1 MLRVEFNDR
10 GEPNPVLCCDVCGR
24 PIRSQP
30 LGMVQYYGDG
40 TARIVHKNLN
50 GYRCDDDS
58 EDEGWAE
65 LGPYLER
72 LLNGSA
78 VNA

>member
-1 MLRVEFNDR
+1 MLRVEFDSR
-10 GEPNPVLCCDVCGR
+10 GGAVPALYCDKCGR
-24 PIRSQP
+24 PIRIHNN
-30 LGMVQYYGDG
+30 GMIQYFSDG

-65 LGPYLER
+65 IGHYFGQ
-72 LLNGSA
+72 LLDGSA
-78 VNA
+78 AHV